1 MLVSVCLLYIY
12 SGFKNAFDF
21 GETFALAISF
31 ATLIT
36 DTQWDI
42 AHSIATIA
50 QIDIT
55 KREYSNKKHLLDS
68 YKLIFLLVLSSIIM
82 GIILYPSY
90 NVDISITLIIVVNE
104 LICLCFYPLYITR
117 LMYIQLEHSAV
128 KATLSKQI
136 ANILRT
142 LCSFIMSPF
151 CISIG
156 LTVSVMYQLI
166 STKYIIVK
174 NNINMEMLN
183 KKIGKI

>member
-1 MLVSVCLLYIY
+1 
-12 SGFKNAFDF
+12 
-21 GETFALAISF
+21 
-31 ATLIT
+31 
-36 DTQWDI
+36 
-42 AHSIATIA
+42 
-50 QIDIT
+50 
-55 KREYSNKKHLLDS
+55 
-68 YKLIFLLVLSSIIM
+68 M

-136 ANILRT
+136 ANVLRT

-151 CISIG
+151 CTSIG

-183 KKIGKI
+183 KKIGKS